1 MARKVVGVGSVGTRA
16 WVILMMGRDGQDP
29 LFMQAKEAEA
39 SVLEPYVGESE
50 FENHG
55 ERVVE
60 GQWLMQAA
68 SDILLGWL
76 PANGFD
82 DQERDFYVR
91 QLWDGKRSVDVETM
105 PPEGLAIYGRVC
117 GWTLAR
123 AHARSGDRIAIG
135 SYLGKGETFD
145 QAIADFSELYADQ
158 NELDY
163 ARSPT
168 RPSRAGSRWRRTSTK
183 GGRSRWL
190 AGRRVRGDWEWRSSA
205 GACGDSERE
214 PDSEEAASE
223 CRHGRRTV
231 TMQHSPLPRFA
242 ALLVRARRR
251 SRVRAVGLSWSEPVS
266 AESHERKLEMA
277 DRPVFLY
284 AAVYDEIAD
293 AEADYEAVFDLH
305 AAGAIGTFDSAVI
318 RKEEDGKVRVTK
330 TEKPTQHGAW
340 TGAGVGA
347 LVGIIFP
354 PAIIGAAVVGA
365 GAGGLI
371 GHLRGGVSRDD
382 LKELGDAL
390 EEGNAAVIVIGES
403 KIEEQLEKATTRA
416 NKLIEKQIDADADEL
431 KREIDAA
438 AKEDAK

>member
-1 MARKVVGVGSVGTRA
+1 
-16 WVILMMGRDGQDP
+16 
-29 LFMQAKEAEA
+29 
-39 SVLEPYVGESE
+39 
-50 FENHG
+50 
-55 ERVVE
+55 
-60 GQWLMQAA
+60 
-68 SDILLGWL
+68 
-76 PANGFD
+76 
-82 DQERDFYVR
+82 
-91 QLWDGKRSVDVETM
+91 
-105 PPEGLAIYGRVC
+105 
-117 GWTLAR
+117 
-123 AHARSGDRIAIG
+123 
-135 SYLGKGETFD
+135 
-145 QAIADFSELYADQ
+145 
-158 NELDY
+158 
-163 ARSPT
+163 
-168 RPSRAGSRWRRTSTK
+168 
-183 GGRSRWL
+183 
-190 AGRRVRGDWEWRSSA
+190 
-205 GACGDSERE
+205 
-214 PDSEEAASE
+214 
-223 CRHGRRTV
+223 
-231 TMQHSPLPRFA
+231 
-242 ALLVRARRR
+242 
-251 SRVRAVGLSWSEPVS
+251 
-266 AESHERKLEMA
+266 MA

-293 AEADYEAVFDLH
+293 AESDYEAVFELH

-438 AKEDAK
+438 AKEDAN